1 MSVRSF
7 CLVPCVLLLSA
18 LVPAAGSAQAPA
30 QAPSFTLI
38 RVAAGPRGA
47 ETGGEFKL
55 EQERAT
61 FSRSSDTQVVIQF
74 QWQGTPGL
82 HRLGA
87 RWRSPSGGLSIS
99 EIEYNAPSRTF
110 GAVWTLPITPSMPLG
125 AWAIEATIDG
135 LPSGSLT
142 FEIVDASAPVP
153 APPRAATRTPLAAP
167 ELFRRLDSVYVS
179 IERLA
184 SRSGLIDRNGGFVI
198 GPSSVVTA
206 FSALD
211 AADRLELIAR
221 DGARKDVAVVGVWDR
236 PQDWAVIPFEAKDA
250 TVLPAAPAGS
260 ANIGD
265 RCFSME
271 SGPSGQRVLSEC
283 AIVGRTTAD
292 ATSPG
297 LVVQFSSGRSVAGS
311 PVLNEFGE
319 VIGMVA
325 GPPAASYRG
334 MTVFRVGS
342 DPGARVLPIA
352 AIRSPGAGPGASV
365 ADLKA
370 RNVFMGAVDGRDNIL
385 SGGFARDV
393 QRNPLR
399 PVDQRD
405 QFSPAD
411 GRLFVFLTW
420 DPRERLRGTMVYRL
434 FDEQNRQVTESKPG
448 KVDLKPGNGT
458 FTYWEIPLP
467 PMPGSYRVDVVV
479 GELTMWRGLFRV
491 LR

>member
-1 MSVRSF
+1 MRVSSVR
-7 CLVPCVLLLSA
+7 LLLGVVTLSA
-18 LVPAAGSAQAPA
+18 VVPLPSFAQAPA
-30 QAPSFTLI
+30 AASSFKLI

-47 ETGGEFKL
+47 DVGGDFRL

-74 QWQGTPGL
+74 QWEGTPGL

-87 RWRSPSGGLSIS
+87 RWRSPTGGLSIS
-99 EIEYNAPSRTF
+99 EIEYNAPGRIF

-125 AWAIEATIDG
+125 AWTIEATIDG

-153 APPRAATRTPLAAP
+153 APPPSATRRPLTAA
-167 ELFRRLDSVYVS
+167 ELYRRLDSVYVS
-179 IERLA
+179 IERVA
-184 SRSGLIDRNGGFVI
+184 TRSGLIDRNGGFVI

-221 DGARKDVAVVGVWDR
+221 DGARKEVAVVGLWDR
-236 PQDWAVIPFEAKDA
+236 RQDWAVIPFEAKDA
-250 TVLPAAPAGS
+250 SVLPAAPADS
-260 ANIGD
+260 ANVGD

-292 ATSPG
+292 AASAG
-297 LVVQFSSGRSVAGS
+297 LVVQFLNGRSVAGA
-311 PVLNEFGE
+311 PVLNEHGE
-319 VIGMVA
+319 VIGMVS

-342 DPGARVLPIA
+342 DPGARVLPFA
-352 AIRSPGAGPGASV
+352 AIRSPGADPGASV
-365 ADLKA
+365 ADLKS
-370 RNVFMGAVDGRDNIL
+370 RNVLMGAVDGRDNIL
-385 SGGFARDV
+385 SGGFARQV

-399 PVDQRD
+399 AVDQRE
-405 QFSPAD
+405 QFSQAD
-411 GRLFVFLTW
+411 RNIFVFLTW

-434 FDEQNRQVTESKPG
+434 FDQENRRVVESKPG
-448 KVDLKPGNGT
+448 KVDFKPGNGT
-458 FTYWEIPLP
+458 FTYWQIPLP
-467 PMPGSYRVDVVV
+467 PAPGSYRVDVVV
-479 GELTMWRGLFRV
+479 GELTLWRGLFRV
-491 LR
+491 IP